1 MAGGAQAKMSTWFR
15 KSHMKIYPNSGNNI
29 DTSKEITKAI
39 LSFGGIPS
47 ARVTSSGP
55 PKATNGSFE
64 HKSLK
69 E

>member
-1 MAGGAQAKMSTWFR
+1 
-15 KSHMKIYPNSGNNI
+15 MKIYPNSGNNI
-29 DTSKEITKAI
+29 ETSKEIKKAI